1 MSGYMDFGNGS
12 PHTRHI
18 GASAFRPGRQVT
30 VRLAVRIVAVVAL
43 LAGTV
48 FFFQGIGVIPG
59 SFMTGRSEWA
69 VIGAALVAGAVA
81 LFWLSGMLGPDG
93 RR

>member
-1 MSGYMDFGNGS
+1 MHSEERA
-12 PHTRHI
+12 P
-18 GASAFRPGRQVT
+18 RPERRVA
-30 VRLAVRIVAVVAL
+30 VRLAVRVVAVVAL
-43 LAGTV
+43 LAGVV

-69 VIGAALVAGAVA
+69 VIGAALIAGAGA
-81 LFWLSGMLGPDG
+81 LFWLSGMVGPDG

>member
-1 MSGYMDFGNGS
+1 MLVGTLEM
-12 PHTRHI
+12 
-18 GASAFRPGRQVT
+18 
-30 VRLAVRIVAVVAL
+30 VRLAVRVIAVIAL
-43 LAGTV
+43 FAGAV

-69 VIGAALVAGAVA
+69 VIGAALVAGAAA
-81 LFWLSGMLGPDG
+81 LFWLSGMVGPDG

>member
-1 MSGYMDFGNGS
+1 M
-12 PHTRHI
+12 
-18 GASAFRPGRQVT
+18 
-30 VRLAVRIVAVVAL
+30 RLAIRIVAVLAL
-43 LAGTV
+43 LAGVV

-81 LFWLSGMLGPDG
+81 LLWLSGIVSSD
-93 RR
+93 RRT

>member
-1 MSGYMDFGNGS
+1 MVVRTLEAM
-12 PHTRHI
+12 
-18 GASAFRPGRQVT
+18 
-30 VRLAVRIVAVVAL
+30 RLAVRIVAVIAL
-43 LAGTV
+43 LAGVV

-69 VIGAALVAGAVA
+69 VIGAALVVGAGA
-81 LFWLSGMLGPDG
+81 LFWLSGMVGPDG

>member
-1 MSGYMDFGNGS
+1 M
-12 PHTRHI
+12 R
-18 GASAFRPGRQVT
+18 A
-30 VRLAVRIVAVVAL
+30 AVRIVAVVAL
-43 LAGTV
+43 LAGVV

-69 VIGAALVAGAVA
+69 VIGVALVAGAGA
-81 LFWLSGMLGPDG
+81 LLWLSGMVGPDG

>member
-1 MSGYMDFGNGS
+1 M
-12 PHTRHI
+12 
-18 GASAFRPGRQVT
+18 
-30 VRLAVRIVAVVAL
+30 RLAVRIAAALAL
-43 LAGTV
+43 LAGVT

-69 VIGAALVAGAVA
+69 VVGAALVAGAVA
-81 LFWLSGMLGPDG
+81 LLWLARLAGAPRS